1 MRSEIIVPAQ
11 VRAARA
17 LLNWSQEELS
27 RAANVSL
34 TTVRDFEGERRTT
47 DTSAMREIRR
57 AFDNEGVA
65 FVSGGPDGGPGV
77 RFASKRPHII
87 RQPIMRRFQDLYF
100 GVEWEG
106 REITVSVS
114 FEVMQD
120 LGTITGPAG
129 DATYQKVFADHR
141 GKILDAVTRAIA
153 AGKVSRD
160 QRVLLTAE
168 DFPGLVP
175 LLSLST

>member
-1 MRSEIIVPAQ
+1 MPIEIIVPAQ

-17 LLNWSQEELS
+17 LVNWSQEELS

-47 DTSAMREIRR
+47 ENAAMREIQR
-57 AFDNEGVA
+57 AFDNEGVT
-65 FVSGGPDGGPGV
+65 FVAGGADGGPGV
-77 RFASKRPHII
+77 RFAGNRPHVI

-106 REITVSVS
+106 REIHVSVS
-114 FEVMQD
+114 YEVMQD
-120 LGTITGPAG
+120 LGAITNPAG
-129 DATYQKVFADHR
+129 DATYQRVFVDHR
-141 GKILDAVTRAIA
+141 GKILEAVARAIA
-153 AGKVSRD
+153 NGKVSRD
-160 QRVLLTAE
+160 QRVLLTAD

-175 LLSLST
+175 LHNLST